1 MIFILDKP
9 KLPCNQ
15 TKVDTDIEIQNFS
28 ITNEEDRKLL
38 KQ

>member
-15 TKVDTDIEIQNFS
+15 TNDIDIEIQNFS